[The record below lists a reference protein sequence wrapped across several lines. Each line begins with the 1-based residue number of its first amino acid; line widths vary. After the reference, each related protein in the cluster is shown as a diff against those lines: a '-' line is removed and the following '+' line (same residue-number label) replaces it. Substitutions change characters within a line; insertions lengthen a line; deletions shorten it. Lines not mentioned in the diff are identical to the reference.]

1 MIKEV
6 DLALSDKKRTA
17 LAEIVR
23 RIVRDGGAGKGDSLW
38 LHGSRRC
45 RAAQRDMDFLIIK
58 STPDKRELSTSI
70 RRAMYGVGVSI
81 DLVVA
86 SPEDVER
93 YKDTH
98 CMVIKPALKDG
109 VVVYDNC
116 LSAFRLMI
124 LGSG

>member
-23 RIVRDGGAGKGDSLW
+23 RIVETAEPEKVILFGSTARGDAGPHS
-38 LHGSRRC
+38 
-45 RAAQRDMDFLIIK
+45 DMDFLIIK
-58 STPDKRELSTSI
+58 STSKKRELSTSI
-70 RRAMYGVGVSI
+70 HRALRGIHESI

-109 VVVYDNC
+109 VVVYDN
-116 LSAFRLMI
+116 A
-124 LGSG
+124 